1 MKKLFL
7 SIMMAFMV
15 IMSMS
20 AQTQSNYVGSSK
32 FLDNVSVTVQGGV
45 LTTFDNFFSGH
56 TAMAPIALIGV
67 DKYINPWF
75 GVGVEGRTLVGTG
88 NGRFNLHASSHTP
101 SDNVN
106 ASGYLGVN
114 VSGYLKFNV
123 VNMFDFTGT
132 RHFFEPVVYTGLGWG
147 HQTCSSA
154 APRNYM
160 TYRAGAELNFNL
172 GQTKSWA
179 IVVNPSVVFGDLD
192 NGKLNKHHG
201 NFEVTAGVV
210 YHFKTSNG
218 TTSFAKAKLYDQNE
232 IDELNGKINGL
243 QKQLDD
249 ANATIEVL
257 KKAPKQTIT
266 ETVTKTIW
274 PKVQFKQGSAKI
286 ASTSMANIYDIADA
300 IKDTKDTIK
309 VTGYASTE
317 GSTTFNKKLSYARA
331 EAVKKALVD
340 AGVDSTQIVTVGA
353 GATEKFGPDNLEL
366 NRIATTEK

>member
-1 MKKLFL
+1 MKKFFL

-20 AQTQSNYVGSSK
+20 AQTQSNYVSSSK
-32 FLDNVSVTVQGGV
+32 FLDNVSVTVQDGV
-45 LTTFDNFFSGH
+45 LTTFDNFFSAH

-88 NGRFNLHASSHTP
+88 NGRFNSHTTF
-101 SDNVN
+101 D
-106 ASGYLGVN
+106 GVN

-147 HQTCSSA
+147 HQTCSTA
-154 APRNYM
+154 DPRNYM

-172 GQTKSWA
+172 GQSKSWA
-179 IVVNPSVVFGDLD
+179 IVVNPSVVFGDID

-353 GATEKFGPDNLEL
+353 GATEKFGSDNLEL